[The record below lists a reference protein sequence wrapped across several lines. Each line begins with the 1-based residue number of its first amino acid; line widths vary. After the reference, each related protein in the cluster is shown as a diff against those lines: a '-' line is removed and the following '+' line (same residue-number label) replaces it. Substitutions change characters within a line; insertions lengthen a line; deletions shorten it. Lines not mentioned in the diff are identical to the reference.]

1 MTKNWRKES
10 NIRNSGCAC
19 FSNTLYRYM
28 KQLIRFFFFLSF
40 SYLKFET
47 MTFFFAV
54 YNTVLQC
61 CLMWLRAFFPHCYQI
76 CPSTYVDALLQSDY
90 NLPYMSPPLSI
101 FTLFFFWRV
110 NQFVLIWTF
119 HQCVSISQQKWW
131 KSKKKKKKR
140 EREKKN
146 AVVPRPFFTVWC
158 AWDPWSWIDWPR
170 AEAVEF
176 CEDVITLQLRE
187 SSYFL
192 MCGGSL
198 SCW

>member
-1 MTKNWRKES
+1 
-10 NIRNSGCAC
+10 
-19 FSNTLYRYM
+19 
-28 KQLIRFFFFLSF
+28 
-40 SYLKFET
+40 

-61 CLMWLRAFFPHCYQI
+61 CLMWLRAFFTHCYQI

-90 NLPYMSPPLSI
+90 NLPYMPPPLSI
-101 FTLFFFWRV
+101 FTRFFFFLEGEPV
-110 NQFVLIWTF
+110 CSYMDFPSMCQYFTAKMMKE
-119 HQCVSISQQKWW
+119 Q
-131 KSKKKKKKR
+131 KKKKKR
-140 EREKKN
+140 EREKN

-170 AEAVEF
+170 AEAAEF

>member
-1 MTKNWRKES
+1 MPAFRTRFTVTWS
-10 NIRNSGCAC
+10 SLFA
-19 FSNTLYRYM
+19 
-28 KQLIRFFFFLSF
+28 FFFFSLSLTWN
-40 SYLKFET
+40 SKRWL
-47 MTFFFAV
+47 FFFAV

-90 NLPYMSPPLSI
+90 NLPYMPPPLSI
-101 FTLFFFWRV
+101 FTRFFFFWRV
-110 NQFVLIWTF
+110 SQFVLIWTF
-119 HQCVSISQQKWW
+119 HQCVSISQQKWC
-131 KSKKKKKKR
+131 KSKKKKKER

-176 CEDVITLQLRE
+176 RGGVTTLQLRE

-198 SCW
+198 GCW

>member
-28 KQLIRFFFFLSF
+28 KQLIRFFFFFSLSLTWN
-40 SYLKFET
+40 SKRWL
-47 MTFFFAV
+47 FFFAV

-90 NLPYMSPPLSI
+90 NLPYMPPPLSI
-101 FTLFFFWRV
+101 FTRFFFFLRV
-110 NQFVLIWTF
+110 SQFVLIWTF

-131 KSKKKKKKR
+131 KSKKKKRR
-140 EREKKN
+140 EREKK
-146 AVVPRPFFTVWC
+146 T
-158 AWDPWSWIDWPR
+158 
-170 AEAVEF
+170 
-176 CEDVITLQLRE
+176 Q
-187 SSYFL
+187 
-192 MCGGSL
+192 
-198 SCW
+198 